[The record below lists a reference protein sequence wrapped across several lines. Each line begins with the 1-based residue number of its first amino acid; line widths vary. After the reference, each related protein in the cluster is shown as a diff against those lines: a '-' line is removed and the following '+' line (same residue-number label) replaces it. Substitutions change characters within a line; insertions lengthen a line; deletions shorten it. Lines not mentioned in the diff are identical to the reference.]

1 MPVLKET
8 AVLPSVERLLLG
20 PGPSAVSARVMR
32 ALATPVLGHLD
43 PQLLDT
49 MDRLRGQMARVFKAP
64 AGSLALAVSG
74 TGTAAMETV
83 VANLVAPGT
92 RVVSVVNGYFGERLA
107 QIAERQGGTVARVT
121 GEWGRAIDPAS
132 VTAALA
138 AQPPRVVTIVHA
150 ETSTGVLNP
159 VAEIA
164 RAARAV
170 DALLVVDT
178 VTSLGGMPVDV
189 GAWDADACYSA
200 GQKCLGA
207 PSGLAPV
214 VFGPRALERRV
225 PCRSFYLDLDLLEQF
240 WIGRKYHHT
249 IAATMVYALTEALA
263 EVEEE
268 GLDARWARHRR
279 HHAALTAGLEA
290 LGLPLVV
297 PAADRLWTLH
307 TPRVPDGVDEAAVR
321 RDLRE
326 QYSIEIGAG
335 LGPLA
340 GRVWRIGLMGASSTP
355 GAVVQVLAAFEA
367 LLTRAGHAVQS
378 GAGVGA
384 ALAALRS

>member
-1 MPVLKET
+1 MPLQNEITGV
-8 AVLPSVERLLLG
+8 PSVERLLLG

-49 MDRLRGQMARVFKAP
+49 MDRLRGQIERIFKAP
-64 AGSLALAVSG
+64 PGSVALAVSG
-74 TGTAAMETV
+74 TGTAALETV
-83 VANLVAPGT
+83 IANLVAPGAS
-92 RVVSVVNGYFGERLA
+92 VVSVVNGYFGDRLA
-107 QIAERQGGTVARVT
+107 QIAERYGATVARVT
-121 GEWGRAIDPAS
+121 GEWGRAIDPAAVHAAIAAEQPRI
-132 VTAALA
+132 VT
-138 AQPPRVVTIVHA
+138 VVHA

-159 VAEIA
+159 VPEIGA
-164 RAARAV
+164 AAREV

-189 GAWDADACYSA
+189 SAWDADACYSA

-214 VFGPRALERRV
+214 VFGPRALARRV
-225 PCRSFYLDLDLLEQF
+225 PCRSFYLDLDLLQQY
-240 WIGRKYHHT
+240 WAGRKYHHT
-249 IAATMVYALTEALA
+249 IAATLVYALAEALA

-268 GLDARWARHRR
+268 GLEARWERHRR
-279 HHAALTAGLEA
+279 HHLALTAGLEA

-297 PAADRLWTLH
+297 PTSDRLWTLH

-340 GRVWRIGLMGASSTP
+340 GRVWRIGLMGSRSTP
-355 GAVVQVLAAFEA
+355 AAIVQGLAAFEA
-367 LLTRAGHAVQS
+367 LLTKAGRQIPA

-384 ALAALRS
+384 AIAALRS